1 MLVVQA
7 YTFDVRAADAPPRV
21 GFHCYRPSGRAL
33 AAAAA
38 KDDRDGPQQQPWQA
52 AALTDAGSL
61 ALRREANEHVFNS
74 GWHAAL
80 DLYGRLLE
88 REPWYAPGYVYRAIL
103 LLKRGW
109 RGDATAA
116 LRDADTC
123 VALSPN
129 WPKALETRVRCL
141 KDLHQVRHKRHAV
154 PRHLCCSASAAC
166 PSMSRD
172 LRGGGGGTGLC
183 QGMTI
188 YLVLTLLCSGS
199 CGSVSACAL

>member
-1 MLVVQA
+1 MQA
-7 YTFDVRAADAPPRV
+7 YAFDVRAADAPPV
-21 GFHCYRPSGRAL
+21 VTLNCCRPHGPAL

-38 KDDRDGPQQQPWQA
+38 KDDAEGPQHQPWQA
-52 AALTDAGSL
+52 TALTDSTSL

-123 VALSPN
+123 VALSPT
-129 WPKALETRVRCL
+129 WPKAFETRVRCL
-141 KDLHQVRHKRHAV
+141 KDLHQARPANF
-154 PRHLCCSASAAC
+154 C
-166 PSMSRD
+166 P
-172 LRGGGGGTGLC
+172 
-183 QGMTI
+183 
-188 YLVLTLLCSGS
+188 V
-199 CGSVSACAL
+199 